1 MLDQESVKA
10 YQSIRLTRDLRGEI
24 LRQHAEK
31 TSPLAR
37 LTSQKFLRPAAALC
51 SFVLIAVILF
61 AAAMQSGDGV
71 YVGETKIGARASA
84 AQTQPVSFVGGAM
97 RTYVFPEDGTSL
109 AVETAA
115 QCVPLTLQYG
125 EDVYVTVSG
134 GSLLLPGSD
143 STCIF
148 AGQAGE
154 VKDGGSA
161 FWALDGCDTA
171 VSHTAQIL
179 NKSGEPLTAL
189 TLTYDAEESIWLIAE
204 SKPKK

>member
-1 MLDQESVKA
+1 MLDQESVKT

-31 TSPLAR
+31 KSLLTR
-37 LTSQKFLRPAAALC
+37 LTPQKILRPAAALC

-71 YVGETKIGARASA
+71 YIGETKIGTRASA
-84 AQTQPVSFVGGAM
+84 AQTQPVSFIGGAM
-97 RTYVFPEDGTSL
+97 RTYVSPEDSTSL
-109 AVETAA
+109 PTETAA
-115 QCVPLTLQYG
+115 QCIPLTLQYG
-125 EDVYVTVSG
+125 EDAYITVSG
-134 GSLLLPGSD
+134 GSLLLPGPD
-143 STCIF
+143 GICIF

-154 VKDGGSA
+154 VTDGGAA
-161 FWALDGCDTA
+161 FWAVDGCDTA

-189 TLTYDAEESIWLIAE
+189 TLTYDAEKGIWLIAE